1 MEQSIYLEEVKKYFP
16 SLTAKIV
23 QRLNDTTNPKAVS
36 YLHRSMLRKEYSAN
50 LKWESM
56 SVAGSIVAA
65 DVIALDSSLPLKR
78 RDSIARANGDI
89 PKLGMEMAL
98 REKELTDLG
107 IIARTP
113 GRYQD
118 LLAKL
123 FSDTQK
129 VIAGQYEVLEYMFLL
144 GLSSGVTVIADANN
158 VGTGIRIDYGYLAA
172 NKFGVPVVWSN
183 AAAATPFTDI
193 SSRLMNKA
201 QQDGN
206 SITTI
211 LLDQATFNNI
221 AKTTEAKQLYSFSV
235 GFAGSITQVP
245 TLSQMNAMTKDRFGW
260 VFQIVE
266 RTVKF
271 EKNGVKT
278 NLKPW
283 TVGSVVAITDNQVGT
298 LTWGT
303 LAEMEH
309 PVENVNYQ
317 TVEDFILVSKY
328 RMNRPSLAEFTSS
341 QALVLPVIDGVD
353 SIYLMDSTT
362 VQA

>member
-16 SLTAKIV
+16 SLTAKII
-23 QRLNDTTNPKAVS
+23 QRLNDTTNPAAVS
-36 YLHRSMLRKEYSAN
+36 YLHRTMLRKEYSPN

-65 DVIALDSSLPLKR
+65 DVIAMDSPIPLKR
-78 RDSIARANGDI
+78 RDSIARANGDV
-89 PKLGMEMAL
+89 PKIAMQMAL

-129 VIAGQYEVLEYMFLL
+129 VIAGQYETLEYMFLL

-183 AAAATPFTDI
+183 AATATPFADI
-193 SSRLMNKA
+193 SSRMMGKA
-201 QQDGN
+201 SADG
-206 SITTI
+206 TTI
-211 LLDQATFNNI
+211 RKIMLDQATLNNI
-221 AKTTEAKQLYSFSV
+221 AKTTEAKQMFAFSIGYV
-235 GFAGSITQVP
+235 GTNIPIP
-245 TLSQMNAMTKDRFGW
+245 TLSQLNTAAQDRYGF
-260 VFQIVE
+260 VFQVVD

-271 EKNGVKT
+271 EKNGQKT
-278 NLKPW
+278 NIKPW
-283 TVGSVVAITDNQVGT
+283 TPGAVVGLTSDQVGT

-309 PVENVNYQ
+309 PVATVNYQ
-317 TVEDFILVSKY
+317 TVEDFILVSKF
-328 RMNRPSLAEFTSS
+328 RANTPSLAEFTTS

-353 SIYLMDSTT
+353 SIYLMDSTL